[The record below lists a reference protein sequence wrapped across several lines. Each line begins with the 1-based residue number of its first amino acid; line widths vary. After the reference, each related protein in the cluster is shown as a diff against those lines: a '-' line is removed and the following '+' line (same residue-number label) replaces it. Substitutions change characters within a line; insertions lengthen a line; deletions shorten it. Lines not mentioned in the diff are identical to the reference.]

1 VFFSL
6 LKGHLFSDGIGLV
19 SHWFLWCLIGIYGR
33 SRGSGGFRRVFVLA
47 DLGGILMGVLEVVGM
62 FLMGFFWVSDRVL
75 MGSQWN
81 ALRALP
87 TASLWLDS
95 CVKWFAVVGTYR
107 TLNSR

>member
-1 VFFSL
+1 
-6 LKGHLFSDGIGLV
+6 
-19 SHWFLWCLIGIYGR
+19 
-33 SRGSGGFRRVFVLA
+33 
-47 DLGGILMGVLEVVGM
+47 MGVLEVVGM

-75 MGSQWN
+75 MGFQWN

-87 TASLWLDS
+87 AASLWLDP

>member
-1 VFFSL
+1 MFFSL
-6 LKGHLFSDGIGLV
+6 FKGDLFSDGIGLV
-19 SHWFLWCLIGIYGR
+19 SHWFLWCLMGIYGR
-33 SRGSGGFRRVFVLA
+33 SRGSGGFRRVLVLA

-62 FLMGFFWVSDRVL
+62 FLMGFFWDSDGVL
-75 MGSQWN
+75 IGFQWN

-107 TLNSR
+107 TLISC

>member
-1 VFFSL
+1 
-6 LKGHLFSDGIGLV
+6 
-19 SHWFLWCLIGIYGR
+19 
-33 SRGSGGFRRVFVLA
+33 
-47 DLGGILMGVLEVVGM
+47 MGALEVVGM

>member
-1 VFFSL
+1 MFFSL
-6 LKGHLFSDGIGLV
+6 LEGHLLPNGTGLI

-33 SRGSGGFRRVFVLA
+33 SRVSGGFRRVFVLA

-87 TASLWLDS
+87 TATSCFDS
-95 CVKWFAVVGTYR
+95 CVRWFAVVGSYR
-107 TLNSR
+107 GLISR

>member
-1 VFFSL
+1 M
-6 LKGHLFSDGIGLV
+6 
-19 SHWFLWCLIGIYGR
+19 GIYGR
-33 SRGSGGFRRVFVLA
+33 SRGSGVFRRVFVLA
-47 DLGGILMGVLEVVGM
+47 DLGGILMRVLEVVGM
-62 FLMGFFWVSDRVL
+62 FLLCFLWVSDRVL
-75 MGSQWN
+75 MGFQWN

>member
-1 VFFSL
+1 
-6 LKGHLFSDGIGLV
+6 
-19 SHWFLWCLIGIYGR
+19 
-33 SRGSGGFRRVFVLA
+33 VLA

-62 FLMGFFWVSDRVL
+62 FLIGFFWVSDRVL

-87 TASLWLDS
+87 TASLWLDP